1 MELFGGDSKGLYML
15 NSELKARV
23 YTAPSMT
30 MEWRRPPIR
39 QSNQS

>member
-15 NSELKARV
+15 NNELKARV

-30 MEWRRPPIR
+30 LE
-39 QSNQS
+39 